1 MLELRTILD
10 FVWKQRLLLRAEA
23 DELRAKADELWAEA
37 EGQRAKAEGQRAK
50 AEGLRAKADELWA
63 EAVLTLCGDITLR
76 WILRPEKNDHMCELG
91 NGEIFEP

>member
-23 DELRAKADELWAEA
+23 DE
-37 EGQRAKAEGQRAK
+37 
-50 AEGLRAKADELWA
+50 LRAKADELWA